1 MSVIESGN
9 TRPVP
14 EPKVDPGLN
23 PEQKMAVIH
32 EGGPLLVLAPAG
44 SGKTRVVIER
54 LLFLIER
61 SGRGGESFFVATF
74 TRKAARELVER
85 ISHRLPEA
93 RLPYVGTFHSLSAR
107 LLRRLAIRAD
117 LPPDFTVSDSGD
129 QRALVREIMRRHKV
143 SEEDVPPQEILRQ
156 ISRWKNARQPP
167 GTQLAQRLF
176 GSWRFMATC
185 YAEYEEGLKKNRSLD
200 YDDLLCRLVAL
211 LSSQP
216 DVADSLRQ
224 EFHHILVDEYQD
236 TNPLQEELIRL
247 LSRDRRNVTVVGD
260 DDQSIYRFRGAEVAH
275 IQRFSDHYPGAGRV
289 LLSRNYRSTS
299 AIVDSATSVIRQN
312 DGRYM
317 KSVTAVRGGGS
328 PVILSEFPDEESE
341 ARGIAGIL
349 REWIAGGGRPSRAAV
364 LFRTNAQSLPL
375 ERAMA
380 SAGVPFFKP
389 GGGGLLES
397 REVRDLV
404 AYLRLLVN
412 PFDRLSLSRI
422 LNVPPRGQGEEAVEE
437 LSTLAES
444 SPDLPVVE
452 LLQRLAERGGRREPL
467 GKLAAL
473 LLEGGAAALR
483 GEPPL
488 SLLDQVVASVGYRE
502 WVVREKD
509 EEIRR
514 RRMETLDEFRSLAG
528 EFGLGR
534 DGEGAVPLSAFL
546 EDLTLS
552 REGSDEEGRERVGLM
567 TIHQSK
573 GLEFDCVVVAGL
585 EDQLLPFRSFAGG
598 RSSTDVEEERRLFYV
613 AMTRAR
619 ERLHITWARTRRIY
633 GKTQSFGPSPFLR
646 DIPGELS
653 AGDRPEFT
661 RPSSPSARPSRDSN
675 PFGERDGRPVFS
687 GGSAR
692 RERPASPAVE
702 RPVFRATVAAK
713 ANRPEPE
720 EPVAGGMSGVIRREW
735 IGRKVRHPRFG
746 EGVVLDA
753 RRPDPDLEVVVRFSD
768 GRSRTLLARLAN
780 LTPAGEG
787 EGSPQGAP

>member
-1 MSVIESGN
+1 MNVFESG
-9 TRPVP
+9 TPCPDP
-14 EPKVDPGLN
+14 EPWLDPGLN
-23 PEQKMAVIH
+23 PEQKTAVTH
-32 EGGPLLVLAPAG
+32 MEGPLLVLAPAG

-85 ISHRLPEA
+85 ISYRLPEA

-107 LLRRLAIRAD
+107 LLRRLADRAG
-117 LPPDFTVSDSGD
+117 LPADFTVSDAGD
-129 QRALVREIMRRHKV
+129 QKMLVREIMRRHKV

-167 GTQLAQRLF
+167 GPQLAQRLF
-176 GSWRFMATC
+176 GSWRFMAAC
-185 YAEYEEGLKKNRSLD
+185 YGEYEEGLKKNRSLD

-216 DVADSLRQ
+216 DVAASLRQ

-275 IQRFSDHYPGAGRV
+275 IQRFSEHYPGAGRV
-289 LLSRNYRSTS
+289 VLSRNYRSTL
-299 AIVDSATSVIRQN
+299 AIVDSATSVIRKN

-317 KSVTAVRGGGS
+317 KSVTAVRGSGS
-328 PVILSEFPDEESE
+328 PVLLSEFPDEEAE
-341 ARGIAGIL
+341 ARGVAGIL

-375 ERAMA
+375 EKAMA
-380 SAGVPFFKP
+380 AAGVPFFKP

-404 AYLRLLVN
+404 AFLRLLVN
-412 PFDRLSLSRI
+412 PYDRLSLSRI
-422 LNVPPRGQGEEAVEE
+422 LNVPPRGQGEEAEEE
-437 LSTLAES
+437 LARLSEAE
-444 SPDLPVVE
+444 PDLPVVA
-452 LLQRLAERGGRREPL
+452 LLRRLAERGGRREPL
-467 GKLAAL
+467 AKLADL
-473 LLEGGAAALR
+473 LGDGGEAAAR
-483 GEPPL
+483 GGTPL
-488 SLLDQVVASVGYRE
+488 NLLDRVVAATGYRE
-502 WVVREKD
+502 WVTREKD
-509 EEIRR
+509 EETRR
-514 RRMETLDEFRSLAG
+514 RRLVTIDEFRDLVG
-528 EFGLGR
+528 ESQ
-534 DGEGAVPLSAFL
+534 ETLSTFL

-552 REGSDEEGRERVGLM
+552 REGSGEEGRERIGLM

-585 EDQLLPFRSFAGG
+585 EDHLLPFRSMAGG
-598 RSSTDVEEERRLFYV
+598 RPSTDVEEERRLFYV

-619 ERLHITWARTRRIY
+619 ERLQITWARTRRIY
-633 GKTQSFGPSPFLR
+633 GKTQSFGPSPFLL
-646 DIPGELS
+646 DIPPELS
-653 AGDRPEFT
+653 AGDRPEMSR
-661 RPSSPSARPSRDSN
+661 RPSAGASGS
-675 PFGERDGRPVFS
+675 FGER
-687 GGSAR
+687 GG
-692 RERPASPAVE
+692 RPASFSGSGPRRGQGSSVAVE
-702 RPVFRATVAAK
+702 PAFSRGASGPGARRPSLSRDEPATG
-713 ANRPEPE
+713 EIH
-720 EPVAGGMSGVIRREW
+720 GVIRKEW
-735 IGRKVRHPRFG
+735 IGKKVLHPRFG

-780 LTPAGEG
+780 LTFAGE
-787 EGSPQGAP
+787 